1 MALFEFI
8 IILKS
13 IVIGLA
19 MSQLLMGFASSLR
32 DPEVCRPYWLHTLL
46 VATVFL
52 VLVQVWWESWPLSAV
67 PQWRFSTLLL
77 LLLPCVALFLVC
89 HVLFPRPNQSGCLEQ
104 HYFDKHRL
112 VFILVAITAFTSVL
126 FFPIAF
132 GLSLIDAE
140 NIQSALI
147 IIFALILA
155 ITRKAILHMILVP
168 AGLFATVADI
178 LLSPHVVVR

>member
-19 MSQLLMGFASSLR
+19 MSQLLIGFGSSLR
-32 DPEVCRPYWLHTLL
+32 DPEIRRPYWLHTLL

-52 VLVQVWWESWPLSAV
+52 ALVQVWWESWPLSEV

-77 LLLPCVALFLVC
+77 LLLPTVALFLVS
-89 HVLFPRPNQSGCLEQ
+89 HVLFPRSEYSGGLKQ
-104 HYFDKHRL
+104 YYFDKHRL
-112 VFILVAITAFTSVL
+112 IFILIAITAFTSVL
-126 FFPIAF
+126 FFPVAF
-132 GLSLIDAE
+132 GMSLIDAE

-147 IIFALILA
+147 ILFALTLA
-155 ITRKAILHMILVP
+155 FTRKAILHMILVP
-168 AGLFATVADI
+168 AGLLATVADI

>member
-19 MSQLLMGFASSLR
+19 MSQLLIGFASSLR
-32 DPEVCRPYWLHTLL
+32 DPQACRPYWLHTLL
-46 VATVFL
+46 IATVFL
-52 VLVQVWWESWPLSAV
+52 ALVQVWWESWPLSAI

-89 HVLFPRPNQSGCLEQ
+89 HVLFPRADQSGCLQQ

-112 VFILVAITAFTSVL
+112 VFILIAITAFTSVL

-132 GLSLIDAE
+132 GMSLIDAE
-140 NIQSALI
+140 NIQSAVV

-155 ITRKAILHMILVP
+155 FTRKGIVHMILVP
-168 AGLFATVADI
+168 AGLFATIADI
-178 LLSPHVVVR
+178 LLSPHVVVQ

>member
-1 MALFEFI
+1 VALFEFI

-19 MSQLLMGFASSLR
+19 MSQLLTGFASSLQ
-32 DPEVCRPYWLHTLL
+32 DPEKCRPYWLHTLL

-52 VLVQVWWESWPLSAV
+52 ALVQVWWESWPLSKV

-77 LLLPCVALFLVC
+77 LLLPSVALFLVC
-89 HVLFPRPNQSGCLEQ
+89 HVLFPRTEHSGGLKQ
-104 HYFDKHRL
+104 YYFEEHRL
-112 VFILVAITAFTSVL
+112 VFILIAITAFASVL

-132 GLSLIDAE
+132 GMSLIDAE
-140 NIQSALI
+140 NIQSAVI

-155 ITRKAILHMILVP
+155 VTRKAIVHMILVP
-168 AGLFATVADI
+168 SGLIATVADI
-178 LLSPHVVVR
+178 LLSPHVIVK

>member
-13 IVIGLA
+13 VVIGLA
-19 MSQLLMGFASSLR
+19 ISQLLIGFASSLR
-32 DPEVCRPYWLHTLL
+32 DPDVCRPYWLHTLL
-46 VATVFL
+46 IATVFL
-52 VLVQVWWESWPLSAV
+52 ALIQIWWESWPLSAV

-89 HVLFPRPNQSGCLEQ
+89 HILFPRADGPGCLEQ
-104 HYFDKHRL
+104 HYFNKHRL

-132 GLSLIDAE
+132 GMPLFDAE
-140 NIQSALI
+140 NIQSAVI

-155 ITRKAILHMILVP
+155 ITRRAIVHMILVP

-178 LLSPHVVVR
+178 LLSPHVVAR